1 MGREWIGWRKRSVH
15 QVYPTSAF
23 CFEAGLQE
31 VLLEGDWDKK
41 WLTKRQKEKLN
52 EKRGERRGGGSKTL
66 SFQLGGGGD
75 N

>member
-31 VLLEGDWDKK
+31 VLLKGDWDKK
-41 WLTKRQKEKLN
+41 WLTKKTE
-52 EKRGERRGGGSKTL
+52 GEVE
-66 SFQLGGGGD
+66 
-75 N
+75 

>member
-1 MGREWIGWRKRSVH
+1 MVKEKSSPVH

-31 VLLEGDWDKK
+31 VLLKGDWDKK
-41 WLTKRQKEKLN
+41 WLTKKTE
-52 EKRGERRGGGSKTL
+52 GEVEL
-66 SFQLGGGGD
+66 EFQLGGGGD